1 MMGREAGDELQSGEK
16 LGKRLWE
23 AREGGRGGWRGKCQ
37 RRECWRK
44 WRGEKA
50 LEERRRGR
58 AGLRGGLA
66 AAECAAFQYLMTPKY
81 SH

>member
-1 MMGREAGDELQSGEK
+1 MGRKAEWGEAGEESG
-16 LGKRLWE
+16 
-23 AREGGRGGWRGKCQ
+23 GGRG
-37 RRECWRK
+37 RRKRRMEGEMPEERTLEK
-44 WRGEKA
+44 TRGEKA

>member
-1 MMGREAGDELQSGEK
+1 MGGRLGVNCRAGRGWGREWGET
-16 LGKRLWE
+16 G
-23 AREGGRGGWRGKCQ
+23 EGGRGGWREKCQ
-37 RRECWRK
+37 RGERWRK
-44 WRGEKA
+44 RSGQKA

-66 AAECAAFQYLMTPKY
+66 AAECAAFQYLMTPKH

>member
-1 MMGREAGDELQSGEK
+1 MEGEMPEERTLEK
-16 LGKRLWE
+16 T
-23 AREGGRGGWRGKCQ
+23 
-37 RRECWRK
+37 
-44 WRGEKA
+44 RGEKA